1 MINNE
6 IGDESSKDLNN
17 KSMDEVKE
25 KARRQRRTI
34 KKRKERDQKLKSKKI
49 KNEIIQ
55 KINEDN
61 FSIIQDENQS
71 HNNFH
76 IEHMNELVN
85 YGQTKIFGKFLKTE
99 TVVSDLAMTKNRK
112 YLNLENCS
120 EINGL
125 YYICDKNEIMKNKIK
140 SYRREYFNKDENGFI
155 ANNKKKYSDSEIK
168 ISLNEIEIN
177 IEKNK
182 KRKIYKTSENGI
194 PISEVRLGRKISNI
208 SNIEKAKHLINCIQK
223 ENIID
228 QLIKERTI
236 PTNYYFC
243 INCYEC
249 YSSNDIINH
258 KSHFILKIDYFKDIE
273 EELDYNEKLQNFYE
287 ILRKEQ
293 NKILKNASINLI
305 NYYKQ
310 LLLSLYEIIINE
322 NSYEELYSSIINI
335 IENYYKEKKLK
346 TFSDDLELLFFIFCQ
361 KIALLAYLKAKE
373 ISINESDNASDLS
386 LDELSEENILNK
398 NNFDELNDEDK
409 KKYFFELG
417 FSLKNKND
425 KNISIND
432 LYNRA
437 KEENISCNDY
447 KIFFDKE
454 FNTQN

>member
-1 MINNE
+1 
-6 IGDESSKDLNN
+6 
-17 KSMDEVKE
+17 MDEVKE
-25 KARRQRRTI
+25 KARRPRRTI
-34 KKRKERDQKLKSKKI
+34 KKRKERDQKLKSKKT

-71 HNNFH
+71 HNNFQ
-76 IEHMNELVN
+76 IEHVNELFN
-85 YGQTKIFGKFLKTE
+85 YGQTKIFKKFLITE
-99 TVVSDLAMTKNRK
+99 TVVSDLAMTKNRA
-112 YLNLENCS
+112 YSNLENCS

-125 YYICDKNEIMKNKIK
+125 NYICDKNEAMKNKIK
-140 SYRREYFNKDENGFI
+140 SYIIEYFNKDENGFI
-155 ANNKKKYSDSEIK
+155 ANNKKKYNDSEIK

-177 IEKNK
+177 IEKKK
-182 KRKIYKTSENGI
+182 KRKIDKISENGI
-194 PISEVRLGRKISNI
+194 PINELRLVRKISKI
-208 SNIEKAKHLINCIQK
+208 SNAEKAKHLINYIQK

-228 QLIKERTI
+228 QLIEEGNI
-236 PTNYYFC
+236 PMNYNFC

-249 YSSNDIINH
+249 YSSNDAINH
-258 KSHFILKIDYFKDIE
+258 KSHFNLKIEYFKDRE
-273 EELDYNEKLQNFYE
+273 DELAYNEKLQKFYE
-287 ILRKEQ
+287 ILIKEQ
-293 NKILKNASINLI
+293 NKILKKASINLI

-346 TFSDDLELLFFIFCQ
+346 TFSDNLEILFFIFCQ
-361 KIALLAYLKAKE
+361 KIAVLAYLKAKE
-373 ISINESDNASDLS
+373 ISMNESADASDLS
-386 LDELSEENILNK
+386 LDEISEENILNK
-398 NNFDELNDEDK
+398 SNFDELNDEDK

-432 LYNRA
+432 LYNKA

-447 KIFFDKE
+447 KIFFEKE

>member
-1 MINNE
+1 
-6 IGDESSKDLNN
+6 
-17 KSMDEVKE
+17 MDEVKE
-25 KARRQRRTI
+25 KARRPRRTI
-34 KKRKERDQKLKSKKI
+34 KKRKERDQKDQKLKSKKI

-61 FSIIQDENQS
+61 FSIIQDENQI
-71 HNNFH
+71 HTNFH
-76 IEHMNELVN
+76 VEHVNELVN
-85 YGQTKIFGKFLKTE
+85 YGQTKIFKKFLITE
-99 TVVSDLAMTKNRK
+99 TVVSDLAMTKNKK
-112 YLNLENCS
+112 YLNLKNCS

-125 YYICDKNEIMKNKIK
+125 NYICDKNEIMKNKIK
-140 SYRREYFNKDENGFI
+140 SYIIEYFNEDENGFI

-194 PISEVRLGRKISNI
+194 PISELRLGRKISNI
-208 SNIEKAKHLINCIQK
+208 SNIGKAKHLINYIQK

-228 QLIKERTI
+228 QLIKEGNI

-249 YSSNDIINH
+249 YSSNDINNH
-258 KSHFILKIDYFKDIE
+258 KSHFNLKIDYFKDIE
-273 EELDYNEKLQNFYE
+273 DELDYNEKLQNFYE

-293 NKILKNASINLI
+293 NKIFKKASINLI

-346 TFSDDLELLFFIFCQ
+346 TFSDELELLFFIFCQ
-361 KIALLAYLKAKE
+361 KIAVLAYLKAKE

-386 LDELSEENILNK
+386 LDEFSEENILNK
-398 NNFDELNDEDK
+398 NNLNELNDEDK

-432 LYNRA
+432 LYNKA

-454 FNTQN
+454 FNSQN